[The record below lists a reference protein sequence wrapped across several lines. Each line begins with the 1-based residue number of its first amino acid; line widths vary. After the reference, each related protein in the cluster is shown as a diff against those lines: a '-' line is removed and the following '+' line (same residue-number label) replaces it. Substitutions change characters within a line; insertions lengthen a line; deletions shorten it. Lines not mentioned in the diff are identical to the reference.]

1 MKLSQYLLATLKE
14 APNDAETAS
23 HKLMIRAG
31 MIRKVA
37 AGIYNFLP
45 IGLKVLRKVENI
57 IREEMNSAGAIEVM
71 MPYVTPAD
79 LWEKSGR
86 WNIYGKELLRFKD
99 RADRDF
105 CLGPTHEEVVTDL
118 VDKEIKSYKNLPI
131 TIYQIQPKFRDEIRP
146 RFGVMRAREF
156 IMKDAYSFDI
166 DENSADLSYKKM
178 FEAYNRI
185 FERCGLEFRAV
196 EADSG
201 NIGGSFSHEFMVL
214 AETGEDL
221 IMVCDECDYASNIE
235 TTPVVFTQ
243 DDLNQKKHEKNSG
256 AGQEM
261 PENKIEKISTPSC
274 ITVEEVS
281 DFLKI
286 KINKIVK
293 TMILSTNQGIEA
305 VLIRGDHELSLTKY
319 KKNRDLEF
327 ADLATNEEI
336 SKINTVKGFSGPV
349 NLDIN
354 IFADNELRNMT
365 SYVTGSN
372 EKDFHLLNVNHEK
385 DFKIKSFL
393 DCRQSVDGDVCP
405 GYPDFTLRST
415 RGIEVGHVF
424 KLGTKYSDSM
434 KAGFTD
440 KNGKDMNF
448 YMGCYGIGV
457 GRVVAA
463 AIEQNNDELGIRLP
477 SNLAPFEVIVIP
489 TDTKNEKVMNVA
501 IKIYDNFLKNG
512 YDVALD
518 DRPDSAGIK
527 FKDSELLGIPI
538 QITIGP
544 KSLEKDTV
552 EFKERD
558 SMKKNEFK
566 MDDIEGLLNLANEKI
581 R

>member
-178 FEAYNRI
+178 FEAYSRI

-201 NIGGSFSHEFMVL
+201 NITLVEI
-214 AETGEDL
+214 T
-221 IMVCDECDYASNIE
+221 
-235 TTPVVFTQ
+235 
-243 DDLNQKKHEKNSG
+243 DDLVARVQLHG
-256 AGQEM
+256 A
-261 PENKIEKISTPSC
+261 C
-274 ITVEEVS
+274 V
-281 DFLKI
+281 DC
-286 KINKIVK
+286 
-293 TMILSTNQGIEA
+293 TMINMTMKGGVESAIKNVAPEITAIEA
-305 VLIRGDHELSLTKY
+305 
-319 KKNRDLEF
+319 
-327 ADLATNEEI
+327 
-336 SKINTVKGFSGPV
+336 
-349 NLDIN
+349 IN
-354 IFADNELRNMT
+354 I
-365 SYVTGSN
+365 
-372 EKDFHLLNVNHEK
+372 
-385 DFKIKSFL
+385 
-393 DCRQSVDGDVCP
+393 
-405 GYPDFTLRST
+405 
-415 RGIEVGHVF
+415 
-424 KLGTKYSDSM
+424 
-434 KAGFTD
+434 
-440 KNGKDMNF
+440 
-448 YMGCYGIGV
+448 
-457 GRVVAA
+457 
-463 AIEQNNDELGIRLP
+463 
-477 SNLAPFEVIVIP
+477 
-489 TDTKNEKVMNVA
+489 
-501 IKIYDNFLKNG
+501 
-512 YDVALD
+512 
-518 DRPDSAGIK
+518 
-527 FKDSELLGIPI
+527 
-538 QITIGP
+538 
-544 KSLEKDTV
+544 
-552 EFKERD
+552 
-558 SMKKNEFK
+558 
-566 MDDIEGLLNLANEKI
+566 
-581 R
+581 